1 MAMAMVVNGKVFKVA
16 AGICGLL
23 LTVYALYVY
32 REVTAELQQCGKEL
46 SGKIRKK
53 KVMDRARGRA
63 NLKANDGI
71 VV

>member
-32 REVTAELQQCGKEL
+32 REVTAELQQCGIEL
-46 SGKIRKK
+46 SGKIRKE
-53 KVMDRARGRA
+53 VMDRARGRA
-63 NLKANDGI
+63 KLKANDGI
-71 VV
+71 GV